1 MPDRTGATAAPT
13 RARMSTPQTL
23 HLMRLEVDR
32 AAQHGY
38 PISCMYLGLDGFVES
53 DLLLCRRVLMPLI
66 FQELK
71 KVCLKNEVRGLGI
84 WTEGFQLAVF
94 PHVTPEQINDLAAEL
109 LRAARGVRHA
119 DVPAGVPVTLSI
131 GIAHNLH
138 ADGASFESI
147 VQDAEAGMGMAMA
160 SGGDQVSG
168 WRQVETALDRLK
180 EELEEQLREIE
191 QVQENL
197 FGGQAGDEELWGK
210 QLVDKVVDA
219 FRHAPVQSEDV
230 LRVETAVIALL
241 KTELAAWSETSSA
254 SQAISARKQVEMLE
268 RRITKLTES
277 LSATEIE
284 LKRIAAMK
292 NIDVGV
298 ASIYRTVQGLSQD
311 EDQFAAK
318 AEMLK
323 NIFEANMALRAE
335 MSSESPMNE
344 S

>member
-1 MPDRTGATAAPT
+1 
-13 RARMSTPQTL
+13 MS
-23 HLMRLEVDR
+23 
-32 AAQHGY
+32 
-38 PISCMYLGLDGFVES
+38 
-53 DLLLCRRVLMPLI
+53 
-66 FQELK
+66 
-71 KVCLKNEVRGLGI
+71 
-84 WTEGFQLAVF
+84 
-94 PHVTPEQINDLAAEL
+94 
-109 LRAARGVRHA
+109 
-119 DVPAGVPVTLSI
+119 
-131 GIAHNLH
+131 
-138 ADGASFESI
+138 
-147 VQDAEAGMGMAMA
+147 
-160 SGGDQVSG
+160 
-168 WRQVETALDRLK
+168 
-180 EELEEQLREIE
+180 QLREMT
-191 QVQENL
+191 
-197 FGGQAGDEELWGK
+197 
-210 QLVDKVVDA
+210 
-219 FRHAPVQSEDV
+219 P
-230 LRVETAVIALL
+230 VETDVIALL

-254 SQAISARKQVEMLE
+254 SQAISARKQVDMLE